1 MSRMKRNAN
10 GTGSFSR
17 RENSWIYTISIGKD
31 NQGKYRR
38 KSFGAKTQKEA
49 KAKADRYL
57 KERHDEIDIDEK
69 VPFSVW
75 IDLWFENHKENI
87 SATTAEG
94 YKYTIRLLKS
104 YFGVRPISEIRVM
117 DVDRYLIE
125 LKKEGRSDSYRR
137 KCRAM
142 LFQVMQK
149 AEANDLIR
157 KNPVQF
163 ANKIKSD
170 RKTSKRDSF
179 TAMEVKLMMEN
190 LPYDRIGIGIRLLLG
205 TGMRTQ
211 ELLALEPRYIA
222 EDGSVIHVRQA
233 LKLVK
238 STPVIG
244 EPKTEN
250 SYRDIP
256 VPVGLRAYARMLRKT
271 DRKFIFEV
279 GIEGQPCNPT
289 YFRDQFRKNLENIPG
304 VRLLTPHCCRH
315 TYVSQMQAAGVDM
328 ATIQTLVGHS
338 DLEMTMGYLH
348 VQDPAVLSAV
358 EKYDE
363 IFFQEKEDIMRDA
376 FPALYLLQ
384 NCYIQNK
391 QKVVFY

>member
-1 MSRMKRNAN
+1 MKRNAN

-17 RENSWIYTISIGKD
+17 RGDSWLYTISLGTD
-31 NQGKYRR
+31 NQGKYKR
-38 KSFGAKTQKEA
+38 KSFSAKSQKEA
-49 KAKADRYL
+49 KEKADKYL
-57 KERHDEIDIDEK
+57 RDRNDGLNVDEKIPFSDWIDI
-69 VPFSVW
+69 
-75 IDLWFENHKENI
+75 WFENHKENV

-104 YFGVRPISEIRVM
+104 YFGIKPINEIKAI

-142 LFQVMQK
+142 LFQAMQK

-170 RKTSKRDSF
+170 KKVSKRDSF
-179 TAMEVKLMMEN
+179 TAMEVKLMMEH
-190 LPYDRIGIGIRLLLG
+190 LPYDRIGIGIRILLG

-238 STPVIG
+238 GTPVIG

-256 VPVGLRAYARMLRKT
+256 VPIGLREYTKMLRDTEKT
-271 DRKFIFEV
+271 YIFEV
-279 GIEGQPCNPT
+279 GVEGKPCNPT
-289 YFRDQFRKNLENIPG
+289 YFRDQFKKYLEAIPG

-328 ATIQTLVGHS
+328 ATIQALVGHS
-338 DLEMTMGYLH
+338 DLDMTMGYLH
-348 VQDPAVLSAV
+348 VQDPAILSAV
-358 EKYDE
+358 AKYDS
-363 IFFQEKEDIMRDA
+363 IFFQEKGNFIL
-376 FPALYLLQ
+376 P
-384 NCYIQNK
+384 N
-391 QKVVFY
+391 

>member
-57 KERHDEIDIDEK
+57 KDRHDGIDIDEK
-69 VPFSVW
+69 VPFSTW
-75 IDLWFENHKENI
+75 IDIWFENHRENI

-104 YFGVRPISEIRVM
+104 YFGIRPISEIRVM

-170 RKTSKRDSF
+170 RKASKRDAF
-179 TAMEVKLMMEN
+179 TAMEVKLMIEH
-190 LPYDRIGIGIRLLLG
+190 LPPDRIGAGIRLLLG

-222 EDGSVIHVRQA
+222 EDGSVIYVRQA

-238 STPVIG
+238 GTPVIG

-256 VPVGLRAYARMLRKT
+256 VPVGLRAYARMLRDT
-271 DRKFIFEV
+271 DKKFILEAGV
-279 GIEGQPCNPT
+279 EGQPCNPT
-289 YFRDQFRKNLENIPG
+289 YFRDQFRKYLEDIPG

-328 ATIQTLVGHS
+328 ATIQALVGHS
-338 DLEMTMGYLH
+338 DLDMTLGYLH
-348 VQDPAVLSAV
+348 VQDPAILKAV
-358 EKYDE
+358 DRYDNT
-363 IFFQEKEDIMRDA
+363 FFREEEDVMRDA
-376 FPALYLLQ
+376 EPIWMLRYSRFGQLFQAT
-384 NCYIQNK
+384 NN
-391 QKVVFY
+391 

>member
-1 MSRMKRNAN
+1 MNSKVKRNAN
-10 GTGSFSR
+10 GAGSFSR

-57 KERHDEIDIDEK
+57 KDRHGGIDIDEK

-104 YFGVRPISEIRVM
+104 YFGIRPINEIRVM

-125 LKKEGRSDSYRR
+125 LKQEGRSDSYRR

-170 RKTSKRDSF
+170 RKASKRDAF
-179 TAMEVKLMMEN
+179 TAMEVKLMIEH
-190 LPYDRIGIGIRLLLG
+190 LPHDRIGAGIRLLLG

-222 EDGSVIHVRQA
+222 EDGSVIYVRQA

-238 STPVIG
+238 GTPVIG

-256 VPVGLRAYARMLRKT
+256 VPVGLRAYARMLRDT
-271 DRKFIFEV
+271 DKKFILEAGV
-279 GIEGQPCNPT
+279 EGQPCNPT
-289 YFRDQFRKNLENIPG
+289 YFRDQFRKYLEDIPG

-328 ATIQTLVGHS
+328 ATIQALVGHS
-338 DLEMTMGYLH
+338 DLDMTLGYLH
-348 VQDPAVLSAV
+348 VQDPAILKAV
-358 EKYDE
+358 DRYDNT
-363 IFFQEKEDIMRDA
+363 FFREEEDVMCDA
-376 FPALYLLQ
+376 EPIWMLRYSRFGQLFQATY
-384 NCYIQNK
+384 N
-391 QKVVFY
+391 